1 MAEGPGSSAPLK
13 GMLCLVVGGAL
24 MTASDSVLKWLTSG
38 YPVGQI
44 MFLRGLFG
52 LIPIL
57 IFVQQAGGIDAL
69 VTRNYRDHILR
80 SGLMVGGT
88 FLYVTGLRFLP
99 LADVI
104 SIAFAGPLFI
114 TALAS
119 PMLGEHVGWRRWIVV
134 LIGFTGIFIIFRPG
148 GAVFQWAALF
158 PLAASCTGALRDI
171 LTRKMS
177 VSETSVSLL
186 FYSTIAIAL
195 GGLVTAPFGSW
206 QPVIIRDWLFFVLTG
221 LLTGGAHF
229 LMVEAFRLCEAALVA
244 PFKYTSVLWAI
255 LFGYFIFREVPE
267 LNTLVGASVVIS
279 SGIYILHRERK
290 LRRQNL

>member
-1 MAEGPGSSAPLK
+1 MTERPRPSAPLK
-13 GMLCLVVGGAL
+13 GMLCLMVGGAL

-57 IFVQQAGGIDAL
+57 IFVQQAGGIDTL

-119 PMLGEHVGWRRWIVV
+119 PMLGERVGWRRWIVV
-134 LIGFTGIFIIFRPG
+134 LIGFTGILIIFRPG

-158 PLAASCTGALRDI
+158 PLAACCTGALRDI

-177 VSETSVSLL
+177 VSETSMSLL

-195 GGLVTAPFGSW
+195 GGLVTAPFSSW

-255 LFGYFIFREVPE
+255 LFGYFIFKEVPE
-267 LNTLVGASVVIS
+267 LSTLVGASIVIS
-279 SGIYILHRERK
+279 SGIYIIYREGK
-290 LRRQNL
+290 FRQQNQ

>member
-1 MAEGPGSSAPLK
+1 MAEIPDHSSRLR
-13 GMLCLVVGGAL
+13 GILCLVAGGAL

-44 MFLRGLFG
+44 MFLRGMFG
-52 LIPIL
+52 LIPIAV
-57 IFVQQAGGIDAL
+57 FVQRAGGIDAL

-88 FLYVTGLRFLP
+88 FLYITGLRYLP

-148 GAVFQWAALF
+148 GSVFQWAALF
-158 PLAASCTGALRDI
+158 PLTASCTGALRDI

-177 VSETSVSLL
+177 ISETSVSLL

-195 GGLVTAPFGSW
+195 GGLATAPFGNW
-206 QPVIIRDWLFFVLTG
+206 QPVIIKDWLFFALTG

-255 LFGYFIFREVPE
+255 LFGYFIFKEVPE
-267 LNTLVGASVVIS
+267 LNTLVGASIVIS
-279 SGIYILHRERK
+279 SGIYIIYRESK
-290 LRRQNL
+290 LRQQNQ

>member
-1 MAEGPGSSAPLK
+1 MTEGPGSSAPLK
-13 GMLCLVVGGAL
+13 GMLCLIAGGAL
-24 MTASDSVLKWLTSG
+24 MTASDSVLKWLTSS

-99 LADVI
+99 LADAI

-119 PMLGEHVGWRRWIVV
+119 PMLGERVGWRRWIVV
-134 LIGFTGIFIIFRPG
+134 LIGFTGILIIFRPG
-148 GAVFQWAALF
+148 GAMVQWAALF
-158 PLAASCTGALRDI
+158 PLAACCTGALRDI

-177 VSETSVSLL
+177 VSETSMSLL
-186 FYSTIAIAL
+186 FYSTVAIAL
-195 GGLVTAPFGSW
+195 GGLVTAPFSGW

-244 PFKYTSVLWAI
+244 PFKYTSILWAI

-290 LRRQNL
+290 LRRENL

>member
-1 MAEGPGSSAPLK
+1 
-13 GMLCLVVGGAL
+13 
-24 MTASDSVLKWLTSG
+24 
-38 YPVGQI
+38 
-44 MFLRGLFG
+44 
-52 LIPIL
+52 
-57 IFVQQAGGIDAL
+57 
-69 VTRNYRDHILR
+69 
-80 SGLMVGGT
+80 
-88 FLYVTGLRFLP
+88 
-99 LADVI
+99 
-104 SIAFAGPLFI
+104 
-114 TALAS
+114 
-119 PMLGEHVGWRRWIVV
+119 
-134 LIGFTGIFIIFRPG
+134 
-148 GAVFQWAALF
+148 VFQWAALF
-158 PLAASCTGALRDI
+158 PLAASFTGALRDI

-195 GGLVTAPFGSW
+195 GGLVTALFGSW

-255 LFGYFIFREVPE
+255 LFGYFIFRDVPE

>member
-1 MAEGPGSSAPLK
+1 M
-13 GMLCLVVGGAL
+13 VGGAL

-57 IFVQQAGGIDAL
+57 IFVQQAGGIDTL

-119 PMLGEHVGWRRWIVV
+119 PMLGERVGWRRWIVV
-134 LIGFTGIFIIFRPG
+134 LIGFTGILIIFRPG

-177 VSETSVSLL
+177 VSETSMSLL

-195 GGLVTAPFGSW
+195 GGLVTAPFSSW

-244 PFKYTSVLWAI
+244 PFKYTSILWAI

-290 LRRQNL
+290 LRRENL

>member
-1 MAEGPGSSAPLK
+1 MTEGPGSSAPLK

-52 LIPIL
+52 LITIL
-57 IFVQQAGGIDAL
+57 IFIKQAGGIDAL

-134 LIGFTGIFIIFRPG
+134 LIGFTGILIIFQPG
-148 GAVFQWAALF
+148 GAVFQWAALL
-158 PLAASCTGALRDI
+158 PLAASCTGAFRDI

-177 VSETSVSLL
+177 VSETSVS
-186 FYSTIAIAL
+186 
-195 GGLVTAPFGSW
+195 
-206 QPVIIRDWLFFVLTG
+206 
-221 LLTGGAHF
+221 
-229 LMVEAFRLCEAALVA
+229 
-244 PFKYTSVLWAI
+244 
-255 LFGYFIFREVPE
+255 
-267 LNTLVGASVVIS
+267 
-279 SGIYILHRERK
+279 
-290 LRRQNL
+290 